1 MAAVTAAQAQ
11 EAVRQDAAL
20 EERVE
25 LVLDEGRLAM
35 INPFFTLGAV
45 IDDAAKAED
54 LIAGA
59 IGRLR

>member
-1 MAAVTAAQAQ
+1 
-11 EAVRQDAAL
+11 VRQDAAL

-35 INPFFTLGAV
+35 INPFFTLGVV